1 MIENF
6 YLTPLK
12 SMFEFLILIAMIGKI
27 NILRYGALLG
37 IFFISGFFAGA
48 FSQDTTD
55 MERYF
60 PDIQIT
66 NSNDPSSGY
75 FFIATK
81 KHYVDTVNYFT
92 IIDNYGT
99 PVYFRLVNDMAAG
112 IQVRDGYI
120 YMLEG
125 PEKVYFK
132 IDSFFHKLDT
142 FKTKGYKLNGHD
154 FDIDE
159 NGHYL
164 LLGSQLRTVD
174 MTQYGGPSNATV
186 RDMVVQEFDADK
198 NLIFTWKAWEHYQI
212 TDANENSPY
221 VDLTAS
227 TVDYLHANSIKFD
240 SDTSFLLSC
249 RHFDEITKI
258 DRRTGDII
266 WRLGGKH
273 NEFTFVNDTI
283 HFSHPHTVRIREN
296 GNIQIFDNGDL
307 HNPQITSV
315 VEYRLDEVNKVATL
329 VRRQYHV
336 PDVYVVHGGGEQMLP
351 DGDLLV
357 YWGEQT
363 PSFTEYHPDGS
374 VAIEMDYSSH
384 SFASRVAK
392 AVWKHKVFVTAT
404 DTINFGM
411 WDGYTEAEYLLTL
424 HNNTDSVL
432 KITGYLTHTDNFSIN
447 EDFPVEIPAHGDK
460 DITVVY
466 FPQNAQTGYI
476 NDVLTVQS
484 EYPHLYLA
492 QQVVMIGRTED
503 IQAPEATITPDTAH
517 VPRNAIVRVNFTE
530 PVRLTT
536 RTELNYQNV
545 DTMFAFKKDGPDGE
559 SVAYNANVSTD
570 KKHIEII
577 PADSLDPDQT
587 YFIQVREGLEDYSG
601 NLLSPVSGK
610 FSTGS
615 EISAVLIH
623 ENHEV
628 QVYPNPTDRKLVI
641 QTDLNSTWKVQIF
654 SILGTLMTEKDNIS
668 GHKVEMKLSHLNPG
682 MYFVVVTAN
691 GKKIKSKKVIIK

>member
-1 MIENF
+1 MLRKVN
-6 YLTPLK
+6 
-12 SMFEFLILIAMIGKI
+12 G
-27 NILRYGALLG
+27 LRYGILLG
-37 IFFISGFFAGA
+37 LFFISGCLTGV

-66 NSNDPSSGY
+66 HSNGPAPGY

-81 KHYVDTVNYFT
+81 KQYVNDVNYFT

-99 PVYFRLVNDMAAG
+99 PVYFRLVKDMAAG
-112 IQVRDGYI
+112 TQVRDGYI

-132 IDSFFHKLDT
+132 LDSFFHKLDT
-142 FKTKGYKLNGHD
+142 FNTKGYKLDGHD

-164 LLGSQLRTVD
+164 LLGNQLRTVD
-174 MTQYGGPSNATV
+174 MTQYGGPSDATV
-186 RDMVVQEFDADK
+186 RDKVVQEFDADK

-283 HFSHPHTVRIREN
+283 HFSHPHTVRKLEN

-315 VEYRLDEVNKVATL
+315 VEYGLDEVNKIATL

-336 PDVYVVHGGGEQMLP
+336 PDVYADHGGGEQMLP
-351 DGDLLV
+351 NNDLLV
-357 YWGEQT
+357 YWGMES

-432 KITGYLTHTDNFSIN
+432 KITGYLTHTDNFSIH
-447 EDFPVEIPAHGDK
+447 EDLPVEIPAHGDK

-476 NDVLTVQS
+476 KDVLTIQS

-492 QQVVMIGRTED
+492 QQVVMIGRKED

-517 VPRNAIVRVNFTE
+517 VPLNAVVRVNFTE
-530 PVRLTT
+530 PVRLING
-536 RTELNYQNV
+536 TELDYKNV
-545 DTMFAFKKDGPDGE
+545 DTLVTFKKDGPDGE
-559 SVAYNANVSTD
+559 SVPYNANVSTD

-587 YFIQVREGLEDYSG
+587 YYIMVREGLEDYSG
-601 NLLSPVSGK
+601 NPLPPVSGK
-610 FSTGS
+610 FATGS
-615 EISAVLIH
+615 EIADLLTPGK
-623 ENHEV
+623 HEV
-628 QVYPNPTDRKLVI
+628 QVYPNPTEGNLVI
-641 QTDLNSTWKVQIF
+641 KTDLNSAWKIRIF
-654 SILGTLMTEKDNIS
+654 SMLGTLMTEKDNIS
-668 GHKVEMKLSHLNPG
+668 GDRIELKLFHLNPG
-682 MYFVVVTAN
+682 MYFVVITAD
-691 GKKIKSKKVIIK
+691 GKKIKTEKVIVK